1 MLLAI
6 YDVKYWLN
14 LHDTGQFESDN
25 DSAVL
30 ANSGIVELVEKNK
43 LDLLSPSAY
52 KSCAC
57 NALPYSFVGDEIN
70 PLKMWLMR
78 PFSEKLNGIAKVF
91 QLPIIKCAKNNK
103 KCIWYF
109 GC

>member
-43 LDLLSPSAY
+43 LDLPSPSAY

-78 PFSEKLNGIAKVF
+78 PFSEKLNGIASLSTTDYQVREE
-91 QLPIIKCAKNNK
+91 Q
-103 KCIWYF
+103 
-109 GC
+109 